1 MIKVRF
7 IINTIPRIIA
17 KVIWSTTY
25 RATEVTPNNMISNIN
40 LYGSGSFNDALG
52 AMKIPHIVAKS
63 SGEPMPKIN
72 FTYTLSQNWKPQ

>member
-1 MIKVRF
+1 
-7 IINTIPRIIA
+7 
-17 KVIWSTTY
+17 
-25 RATEVTPNNMISNIN
+25 MISNIN

-72 FTYTLSQNWKPQ
+72 FTYTLSQN